1 MELLDT
7 FISERLNLEA
17 KRGLCVRMYN
27 EGIASS
33 SICKILQVSQQYV
46 SKWTRK
52 YKERG
57 LPSLYSKY
65 KGKPSFLS
73 SEEQKEII
81 DFLLKKEVYS
91 LAELQRY
98 IKEKYAV
105 IFKSKQSYY
114 DLLSAGGLSWHKTQ
128 KSNPKKDDV
137 LVLEKREEIKKNWIQ
152 KGKQLKKKS

>member
-7 FISERLNLEA
+7 FISERVNLEA

-27 EGIASS
+27 QGIASS
-33 SICKILQVSQQYV
+33 SICEILQISQQYV

-52 YKERG
+52 YKELG
-57 LPSLYSKY
+57 LSSLHSKY

-73 SEEQKEII
+73 KEEQREII
-81 DFLLKKEVYS
+81 DFLLEKESYS
-91 LAELQRY
+91 LVELQIY
-98 IKEKYAV
+98 IEEKYLV

-114 DLLSAGGLSWHKTQ
+114 DLLSLGGLSWHKTQ
-128 KSNPKKDDV
+128 KSNPRKDEV

-152 KGKQLKKKS
+152 KEKQLKKKS